1 MTMSPC
7 AWIVPNSACV
17 SSALSSACAAPCKTN
32 AEDSFGAFSDEELA
46 TVALLDSSSDHD
58 PSLIDYLR
66 HGGISVVTAAKGRLI
81 RVMSLDRRANRPVDE
96 LTVPHWKLAFLAVSP
111 ERTCGGIG
119 SAFLQE
125 SIIPYVG
132 EHGGDADSG
141 VVDTLIQGVGC
152 PLALGQGCLARR
164 LPRATSTSTSAWL

>member
-1 MTMSPC
+1 MSPC